1 MRKIYFVFT
10 FCLILLFVS
19 FYGTHSYFSDSKVS
33 GVNTFTAASVFP
45 TSPVNTTPPIL
56 PTGIQVV
63 AGAILINEIN
73 PHVNATDEWVELY
86 NTTSSSINVSGWKIN
101 DEDFSDIIPNVPPIP
116 AGGYAVIIA
125 EDSNV
130 TPPLSSIKIQLTS
143 AIGNSL
149 NANNEALSLRLPDN
163 TIIDAL
169 NWGTVTTFFSPS
181 VTGPANGKTM
191 SRLPN
196 GIDTNTAIDWISTS
210 SATLGISNNP

>member
-1 MRKIYFVFT
+1 MRKIYFIFT
-10 FCLILLFVS
+10 FCLILLFAS
-19 FYGTHSYFSDSKVS
+19 FYGTYSYFSDSKVS
-33 GVNTFTAASVFP
+33 GVNTYTVTSVFP
-45 TSPVNTTPPIL
+45 TSPVYSTPPIT
-56 PTGIQVV
+56 PTEAQIAV
-63 AGAILINEIN
+63 GAILINEIN
-73 PHVNATDEWVELY
+73 THVNAIDEWVELF

-125 EDSNV
+125 ADSNV
-130 TPPLSSIKIQLTS
+130 IPPLNSIKIQLTS

-169 NWGTVTTFFSPS
+169 SWGTLTTFFNPS
-181 VTGPANGKTM
+181 VTGSTNGKTM
-191 SRLPN
+191 SRFPN